1 MAGISKEQIEVT
13 VESKLH
19 PYNAIKFGSVLANV
33 REKIIFLIQKE
44 AGKKWTIQLVRGTKE
59 DLLKAIKMATGV
71 TMPNED

>member
-44 AGKKWTIQLVRGTKE
+44 AGKK
-59 DLLKAIKMATGV
+59 
-71 TMPNED
+71 